1 MGTEIER
8 KFLVDVD
15 KLKKYAYPKGDDGV
29 LEIEQAYIVS
39 RTDVSVRAR
48 ITSNPNLKDAMW
60 YEPTAELGVKLGDG
74 PIRMEFEQEI
84 NLSEAEDLISQYPSL
99 HKIRYIFKISGS
111 DRYWEVDKFLGHN
124 EGLWIAEIEL
134 GDIDEEIE
142 LPNWVDEEITYNPE
156 YLNCN
161 LVK

>member
-111 DRYWEVDKFLGHN
+111 DRY
-124 EGLWIAEIEL
+124 EIEL

>member
-1 MGTEIER
+1 VGTEIER

-111 DRYWEVDKFLGHN
+111 DRY
-124 EGLWIAEIEL
+124 EIEL